1 VECRNTGYLGR
12 VGIYE
17 IMTISSDVKRLLV
30 QSPDLAAL
38 TQAAYKAGMR
48 PLRVSGAMKVA
59 QGITTL
65 EEVMKVAPLQDVR

>member
-1 VECRNTGYLGR
+1 
-12 VGIYE
+12 
-17 IMTISSDVKRLLV
+17 VKRLLV

-65 EEVMKVAPLQDVR
+65 EEVMKVAPLQDFR